1 MLGALCEEVMAA
13 TANIS
18 TGFNGHGFLIREYIR
33 DYNHRRDPLRAL

>member
-18 TGFNGHGFLIREYIR
+18 TGFNGHEFLIRECIR
-33 DYNHRRDPLRAL
+33 DYNHRKDPLRGV